1 MGSVEK
7 RNSNSSNRTFVKSY
21 QHHLYLKLKLF
32 SLWFLKNHLISLA
45 GLTSLSPPALF
56 SSSWILCLHSRWAPP
71 WFAFLLGI
79 SSWLCGARVY
89 VQPPVWLS
97 AHLPISL
104 SLSEWVTRFRIYLC
118 HCPQA
123 FFTVY
128 GLVWF
133 CFGEERVSGS
143 TSTSLLSSS
152 HFIRIPTYGRQ
163 GSDRKIQATVYTPR
177 IKGFMKE

>member
-1 MGSVEK
+1 MS
-7 RNSNSSNRTFVKSY
+7 FV
-21 QHHLYLKLKLF
+21 F
-32 SLWFLKNHLISLA
+32 EIEIIFTLISEKSSDFLSCA
-45 GLTSLSPPALF
+45 DFPVSSCLVFFFLGLVSPSQVNSTLV
-56 SSSWILCLHSRWAPP
+56 CLP
-71 WFAFLLGI
+71 LGI
-79 SSWLCGARVY
+79 SSWLCWARVY

-97 AHLPISL
+97 VHFPISL
-104 SLSEWVTRFRIYLC
+104 SLSEWVTRFRIYRC
-118 HCPQA
+118 HCPHA
-123 FFTVY
+123 FSTVY